1 MRFNRKGRKNVLLS
15 AKKNYGVL
23 SFFVVKFV
31 KKEMFHKITDFL
43 GVWESESA
51 ATLKIFHNLTDQYLS
66 QTVYPGGRTLGRL
79 ANHIIETLTE
89 MPHKLGLG
97 IEESSADFHT
107 VTELTAGYK
116 KHAEILASAIKE
128 KWTDAN
134 LDATTNM
141 YGEEWKNGFSLW
153 VLITHQIHHRAQM
166 TVLMRQ
172 AGLKVPGIYGPAK
185 EEWSAMGMKPMD

>member
-1 MRFNRKGRKNVLLS
+1 
-15 AKKNYGVL
+15 
-23 SFFVVKFV
+23 
-31 KKEMFHKITDFL
+31 MFTKIIDFL
-43 GVWESESA
+43 TEWESESA
-51 ATLKIFHNLTDQYLS
+51 STLKIFQNLTDQSLA

-97 IEESSADFHT
+97 IEESSADFHS
-107 VTELTAGYK
+107 VTELIAEYK
-116 KHAEILASAIKE
+116 KHAESLAFAIKE

-172 AGLKVPGIYGPAK
+172 AGLKVPGVYGPSKA
-185 EEWSAMGMKPMD
+185 EWAGYGAPPPEV